1 MNSISDITAGWT
13 KKEFLAFLL
22 LHVANADLE
31 LSQEE
36 LMAIDALVD
45 EKQFKTIQMI
55 WSKCN
60 DIECINIIKELRNK
74 YFPGDDGKEVLI
86 GEMTKLAGLD
96 EKLNISE
103 EIMILSLKKLL

>member
-1 MNSISDITAGWT
+1 MNSINEITSGWS

-22 LHVANADLE
+22 LHIANADLE

-36 LMAIDALVD
+36 LMAIEKLVN
-45 EKQFKTIQMI
+45 EKKFKTIQMI

-60 DIECINIIKELRNK
+60 DIECINIIKELSNK
-74 YFPGDDGKEVLI
+74 YFPGDEGKEILI
-86 GEMTKLAGLD
+86 DEMTNLAKLD
-96 EKLNISE
+96 NELNISE